1 MNLTNYIR
9 LGMPRK
15 SLTNKNLYFSNSPMT
30 LSSDI
35 TGFYK
40 LSPKERLSKVSE
52 LVNLNSEDERLI
64 SNGGLTLEEADAMRE
79 NVIGLYSL
87 PLSVATNFTINNKDY
102 LIPMVGEEPS
112 VVAGASKA
120 AKIARGFGGFKAHST
135 EPIMIGEIHIVNPDD
150 DAVEVIEA
158 NNVELVKEINDMFP
172 SMVSRGGGARE
183 VWARNFTSGR
193 GKSVVVYFSI
203 DVRDAMGANTINKAA
218 EQIAPR
224 IIELIGGYINMR
236 ILTNLSIK
244 RITRASA
251 VLSVDKEL
259 NERIIDGNIFAMHDI
274 FRAVTHNK
282 GIMNGI
288 TSLALATG
296 NDTRATEA
304 AIHGYASYSSFYRPL
319 TSYYVEDNK
328 LVGEIEVPLSLGI
341 VGSGTNHKIANLC
354 INKILQVK
362 SSPELCNIAASLGLA
377 QNFAAM
383 NALTK
388 EGINKG
394 HMRLHSK
401 TLALMNGATPE
412 QASKIYEHFKD
423 KENEISMS
431 EVKRLLE
438 ELKSGKDLS

>member
-1 MNLTNYIR
+1 MQ
-9 LGMPRK
+9 RK
-15 SLTNKNLYFSNSPMT
+15 FLTNKNLYFSNSHMS
-30 LSSDI
+30 LNSDI
-35 TGFYK
+35 SGFYK
-40 LSPKERLSKVSE
+40 LSPKERLNKIKNE
-52 LVNLNSEDERLI
+52 VNLTSEDEKLI
-64 SNGGLTLEEADAMRE
+64 LNGGLSLDEADVMRE

-87 PLSVATNFTINNKDY
+87 PLSIATNFKINNKDY
-102 LIPMVGEEPS
+102 LVPMVGEEPS

-120 AKIARGFGGFKAHST
+120 AKIARRYGGFTAQST
-135 EPIMIGEIHIVNPDD
+135 DPIMIGEIHIVNPDD

-158 NNVELVKEINDMFP
+158 NREDLVKSINEMFP
-172 SMVSRGGGARE
+172 SMVNRGGGAKE

-218 EQIAPR
+218 EQLAPS
-224 IIELIGGYINMR
+224 IIDLIGGHINMR

-244 RITRASA
+244 RITKASA
-251 VLSVDKEL
+251 IFSEDEKVIEG
-259 NERIIDGNIFAMHDI
+259 IIDGNVFAMHDI

-304 AIHGYASYSSFYRPL
+304 AIHGYAAYSSFYRPL
-319 TSYYVEDNK
+319 TSYYVDANK
-328 LVGEIEVPLSLGI
+328 LIGEIEVPLSLGI
-341 VGSGTNHKIANLC
+341 VGSGTNHKTANLC

-362 SSPELCNIAASLGLA
+362 SSQELCNIAASLGLA

-401 TLALMNGATPE
+401 TLALMSGATPE
-412 QASKIYEHFKD
+412 QANVIYDYFKG
-423 KENEISMS
+423 KENEISMT
-431 EVKRLLE
+431 EVKKLLE
-438 ELKSGKDLS
+438 ELKNGKDLS

>member
-1 MNLTNYIR
+1 MQ
-9 LGMPRK
+9 RK
-15 SLTNKNLYFSNSPMT
+15 HLTNKNLYFSNSVMT
-30 LSSDI
+30 FSSDI
-35 TGFYK
+35 SGFYK
-40 LSPKERLSKVSE
+40 LSPKERLSKVSD
-52 LVNLNSEDERLI
+52 LVNLTSEEQKLI
-64 SNGGLTLEEADAMRE
+64 LNGGLSLEEADAMRE

-87 PLSVATNFTINNKDY
+87 PLSVATNFKINNKDY

-120 AKIARGFGGFKAHST
+120 AKIARDFGGFTATST
-135 EPIMIGEIHIVNPDD
+135 EPIMIGEIHVVRPDE
-150 DAVEVIEA
+150 DAVEVIAA
-158 NNVELVKEINDMFP
+158 NSDDLIKIINEMFP
-172 SMVSRGGGARE
+172 SMVSRGGGAKE

-218 EQIAPR
+218 EQLAPA
-224 IIELIGGYINMR
+224 IVELIGGHVNMR

-244 RITRASA
+244 RITRARA
-251 VLSVDKEL
+251 VFTNDKEIID
-259 NERIIDGNIFAMHDI
+259 RIIDGNIFAMHDI

-282 GIMNGI
+282 GVMNGI
-288 TSLALATG
+288 SALALATG

-304 AIHGYASYSSFYRPL
+304 AIHGYAAYSSFYRPL
-319 TSYYVEDNK
+319 TSYYVEEGK

-341 VGSGTNHKIANLC
+341 VGSGTNHKTANLC

-362 SSPELCNIAASLGLA
+362 SSPELCNVAASLGLA

-383 NALTK
+383 NVLTS

-401 TLALMNGATPE
+401 TLALMSGATPE
-412 QASKIYEHFKD
+412 QATKIYDYFKD
-423 KENEISMS
+423 RENDISMT
-431 EVKRLLE
+431 EVKRILE

>member
-1 MNLTNYIR
+1 
-9 LGMPRK
+9 MPI
-15 SLTNKNLYFSNSPMT
+15 NSNIS
-30 LSSDI
+30 
-35 TGFYK
+35 GFYK
-40 LSPKERLSKVSE
+40 LSPKERLSKVNDI
-52 LVNLNSEDERLI
+52 VNFTDEEKKLI
-64 SNGGLTLEEADAMRE
+64 LNGGLNLDEANAMRE

-87 PLSVATNFTINNKDY
+87 PLSIATNFKINNKDY
-102 LIPMVGEEPS
+102 LVPMVGEEPS

-120 AKIARGFGGFKAHST
+120 AKIARSFGGFTATST
-135 EPIMIGEIHIVNPDD
+135 EPVMIGEIHIVDPDD
-150 DAVEVIEA
+150 DGVEVIEA
-158 NNVELVKEINDMFP
+158 NKEDLIKSINEMFP
-172 SMVSRGGGARE
+172 SMVNRGGGARE

-193 GKSVVVYFSI
+193 GKSVVIYFSI

-218 EQIAPR
+218 EQLAP
-224 IIELIGGYINMR
+224 IVIDLIGGYVNMR

-244 RITRASA
+244 RITRARAIFSDD
-251 VLSVDKEL
+251 SSMF
-259 NERIIDGNIFAMHDI
+259 ERIIDGNVFAVHDI
-274 FRAVTHNK
+274 FRAITHNK

-304 AIHGYASYSSFYRPL
+304 AIHGYAAYSSLYRPL
-319 TSYYVEDNK
+319 TSYYVDDDK

-362 SSPELCNIAASLGLA
+362 SSRELCNVAASLGLA

-383 NALTK
+383 NVLTS

-401 TLALMNGATPE
+401 TLALMSGATPE
-412 QASKIYEHFKD
+412 QANVIYEYFKS

-431 EVKRLLE
+431 EVKKLLE
-438 ELKSGKDLS
+438 ELKNGKNLS